1 MGSGVTSG
9 ECTANNTHNIST
21 EKSAEWLYTPTHT
34 LFVTIIVPVFWGA
47 GVVANSTFLFVLLR
61 LPKMRSKSNI
71 LLANLALA
79 DLWQISFYAGIYL
92 WMYLASPVLFSLPF
106 VSSAGCMGFYAAFNV
121 GYFSS
126 VALVTAVS
134 LERYIALC
142 HPMRHL
148 TIFSRQQAYKMV
160 GICWMVGLVF
170 SCSIVPGSAILNVRC
185 LQWPDVDTFDG
196 FPSVSVSCGSVHPW
210 VGYYIEPLVLIPWL
224 VIVIANIYMFV
235 EIVRALNKRRAIA
248 DAATTGAHLRMLQVR
263 NQFAIMLIINGAVF
277 FICQT
282 PIRFVNLSFW
292 ICFVAG
298 IPDNPL
304 VAISGNYIS
313 WIVLVPQLINCLVN
327 PLIYG
332 VTNANY
338 RAALHQAF
346 QCRRQPGR
354 APSTQQ
360 PCALVIRNSH
370 ADVENHQQE
379 AQTVNQL

>member
-9 ECTANNTHNIST
+9 ECTANNTVNIST
-21 EKSAEWLYTPTHT
+21 EESAEWLYTPTHT
-34 LFVTIIVPVFWGA
+34 LFVTVIVPVFWGA
-47 GVVANSTFLFVLLR
+47 GVVTNSTFLFVLLR

-142 HPMRHL
+142 HPMKHL

-170 SCSIVPGSAILNVRC
+170 SSSVMPGMAILNMRC

-196 FPSVSVSCGSVHPW
+196 FPSVSAFCGPVMLW
-210 VGYYIEPLVLIPWL
+210 VRYYTEPLVLIPWL

-235 EIVRALNKRRAIA
+235 EMVRTLNKRRAIMDQA
-248 DAATTGAHLRMLQVR
+248 ITGAHLRMLQVR
-263 NQFAIMLIINGAVF
+263 KKFAIMLIINGTIF

-282 PIRFVNLSFW
+282 PVRLFKISQW

-304 VAISGNYIS
+304 VISGNYSS
-313 WIVLVPQLINCLVN
+313 WIVLVPQLTNCLVN

-338 RAALHQAF
+338 RAALRQAF
-346 QCRRQPGR
+346 RCRVQPR
-354 APSTQQ
+354 KAPSTQQ
-360 PCALVIRNSH
+360 LCALVIRNSH
-370 ADVENHQQE
+370 ADVGNHHHE